1 MDMDFG
7 GFCCTFASLLFLFFL
22 FLLRYKPR
30 EFPDLGHRHV
40 AQLGRTSFYEK
51 NRSLQEQFWDSM
63 TNISLLLFK
72 LALLI
77 ILLGFLDWI
86 LD

>member
-1 MDMDFG
+1 M
-7 GFCCTFASLLFLFFL
+7 
-22 FLLRYKPR
+22 
-30 EFPDLGHRHV
+30 